1 MLRFLTQQKN
11 SAVVKGKTHDVESLV
26 SSYLQTRRLISTNN
40 CSQTSFFF
48 AILLLFLQYSFF

>member
-26 SSYLQTRRLISTNN
+26 SSYLQARHLISTNN
-40 CSQTSFFF
+40 CSQTSIFF
-48 AILLLFLQYSFF
+48 AILLLLQHSSF